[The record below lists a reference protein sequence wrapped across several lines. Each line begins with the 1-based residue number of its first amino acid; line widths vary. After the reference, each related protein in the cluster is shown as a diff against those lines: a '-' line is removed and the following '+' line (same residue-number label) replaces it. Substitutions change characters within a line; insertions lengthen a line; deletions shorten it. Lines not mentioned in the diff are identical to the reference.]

1 MRHKI
6 LKYSLFLGIILFTA
20 SGCKKLLEEQPRT
33 GFTPSFFTTND
44 GIQGAISGIYSSF
57 RGQWATQIWTQLFNS
72 GTDESLRGGSVDN
85 GAVHWF
91 VYNNPV
97 IRSNTNNY
105 EGFWNTLFIDINTA
119 NGVLE
124 YGANANIP
132 AATKTQLLAQA
143 KFLRG
148 FCYFYLVTT
157 FGQVP
162 LHTTFSSSASAADAP
177 APLAD
182 LYAQIIKDFTEA
194 AADLPNTPA
203 PGTGKPATK
212 STALFLLSKTYLWRG
227 WSTAAQA
234 NDNQQAYTIAKSIID
249 NKATYGLDLT
259 PYFGNAF
266 REGNEYGP
274 EVLMVIDHTKDLK
287 FGQNS
292 AVGAGATSFSENK
305 SNFFWKPNY
314 PTIPA
319 NWPTNSGAN
328 VTVRDTRNG
337 RPFVRLRPNTK
348 YVMDVAFANR
358 ATDSRYDGTFQ
369 TVWLSNSTAESAN
382 GTTGAT
388 TPRGTLINGVD
399 TAIWMADRVVTSTE
413 RARFK
418 GIIFE
423 PDHIPASTVKYT
435 AAYFP
440 SVRKFDDSTRGHMN
454 DYSDRPYILFRFAEV
469 YLIAAEAALR
479 GGATLQDAANMINV
493 LRTRAALKI
502 GQTPA
507 EYAAAVVAQ
516 QITAAQ
522 VTLDFLLDERTRELY
537 AEDCRWWDLARTK
550 KLVERVQ
557 LHNAEAAAGVQPF
570 NMLRPIPQSQID
582 LVTEGPKYPQ
592 NTGY

>member
-124 YGANANIP
+124 YGVNANIP

-162 LHTTFSSSASAADAP
+162 LHTTFSSTASAADAP

-194 AADLPNTPA
+194 AADLPNVPA
-203 PGTGKPATK
+203 AGTGKPATK
-212 STALFLLSKTYLWRG
+212 STALFLLAKTYLWRG

-234 NDNQQAYTIAKSIID
+234 TDNQQAYTIAKGIID
-249 NKATYGLDLT
+249 NKGTYGLDLT

-274 EVLMVIDHTKDLK
+274 EVMMVIDHTKDLK

-292 AVGAGATSFSENK
+292 AVGAGATNPPENK
-305 SNFFWKPNY
+305 ANFFWKPNY

-369 TVWLSNSTAESAN
+369 TVWLSNSTAESAT

-399 TAIWMADRVVTSTE
+399 TAIWMADRVVTSAE

-423 PDHIPASTVKYT
+423 PDHLPTATVKYT

-440 SVRKFDDSTRGHMN
+440 CT
-454 DYSDRPYILFRFAEV
+454 
-469 YLIAAEAALR
+469 LR
-479 GGATLQDAANMINV
+479 
-493 LRTRAALKI
+493 
-502 GQTPA
+502 
-507 EYAAAVVAQ
+507 
-516 QITAAQ
+516 
-522 VTLDFLLDERTRELY
+522 
-537 AEDCRWWDLARTK
+537 
-550 KLVERVQ
+550 
-557 LHNAEAAAGVQPF
+557 
-570 NMLRPIPQSQID
+570 
-582 LVTEGPKYPQ
+582 
-592 NTGY
+592 

>member
-6 LKYSLFLGIILFTA
+6 LKYSLFLGIVLVTA

-44 GIQGAISGIYSSF
+44 GIQGAISGIYASF

-91 VYNNPV
+91 VYNNAV

-124 YGANANIP
+124 YGAKADIP

-162 LHTTFSSSASAADAP
+162 LQTTFSTTASAAAAP

-203 PGTGKPATK
+203 AGTGKPATK
-212 STALFLLSKTYLWRG
+212 PTALFLLAKTYLWRG
-227 WSTAAQA
+227 WSAAAQP
-234 NDNQQAYTIAKSIID
+234 NDYQQAYTISKSIID
-249 NKATYGLDLT
+249 NKATYGLDLL
-259 PYFGNAF
+259 PYFGNVF
-266 REGNEYGP
+266 REGNEYSS

-292 AVGAGATSFSENK
+292 AVGAGATNGSENK
-305 SNFFWKPNY
+305 SNFFWRPNY

-369 TVWLSNSTAESAN
+369 TVWLSNSVAESVA

-423 PDHIPASTVKYT
+423 PDHLPGATVRYT

-537 AEDCRWWDLARTK
+537 AEDCRWWDLSRTK